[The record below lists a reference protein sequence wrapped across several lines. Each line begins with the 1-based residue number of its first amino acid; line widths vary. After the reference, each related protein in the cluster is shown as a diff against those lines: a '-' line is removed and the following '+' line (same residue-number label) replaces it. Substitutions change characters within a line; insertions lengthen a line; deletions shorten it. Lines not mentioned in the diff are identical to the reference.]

1 MCAVAARLQ
10 GVISNKEMYNA
21 VQPRGID
28 CLKLYRAVCKS
39 NYRHTLISIG
49 MYTVLYM
56 PRIYEV
62 AISCDPIAIILL
74 IYKSVNKG
82 SCGPWLYV

>member
-21 VQPRGID
+21 VQPQVID
-28 CLKLYRAVCKS
+28 CLKQHRGVCES
-39 NYRHTLISIG
+39 NHCHTLIIIG

-82 SCGPWLYV
+82 SC